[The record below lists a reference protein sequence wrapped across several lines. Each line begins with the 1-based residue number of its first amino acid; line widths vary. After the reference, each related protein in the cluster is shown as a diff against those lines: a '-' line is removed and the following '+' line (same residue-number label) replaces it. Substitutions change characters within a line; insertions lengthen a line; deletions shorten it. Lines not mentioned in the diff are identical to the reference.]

1 MMGGVSRS
9 TILIGAAI
17 AAAVL
22 IVTCLVLLRMMARQ
36 ESLSARV
43 KAVMGKTPGAAEPLL
58 TTGGFARAPTEAQ
71 TMKQRIVRLFGVNL
85 DRAGDYPVRWWV
97 IIVVTLPLARI
108 ACGLVATI
116 LGEWL
121 VFMTPVA
128 WVFFSRAFFSWA
140 EERRRIT
147 LFRQFPDALAMLVR
161 AVRVGIPLT
170 DGLAAAARE
179 SPQPTAREF
188 QAMSDRISIGMQI
201 HEALVETAARNG
213 VAEYKF
219 FSTAIALQSRTGGS
233 PTEALDNLADVI
245 RKRVALQERGK
256 ALASQARSSAV
267 VLALLPIGT
276 ALLLLAI
283 DFNYMSLLFTD
294 DLGRQIL
301 GAAIALLFLGM
312 FTMRTLIKKS
322 LS

>member
-1 MMGGVSRS
+1 MMAGVSRS

-22 IVTCLVLLRMMARQ
+22 IATCLVILRMMSRQ
-36 ESLSARV
+36 DSLSARV
-43 KAVMGKTPGAAEPLL
+43 KAVVGQTPGAAEPLL
-58 TTGGFARAPTEAQ
+58 TGAGFGRAQ
-71 TMKQRIVRLFGVNL
+71 TETQSIKQRIVSLFGVHL
-85 DRAGDYPVRWWV
+85 ERAGDYPVRWWV
-97 IIVVTLPLARI
+97 IIIVTLPLARV
-108 ACGLVATI
+108 ACGLIATI

-121 VFMTPVA
+121 VYMTPLA
-128 WVFFSRAFFSWA
+128 WVFFSRAFFNWA
-140 EERRRIT
+140 EERRRVT
-147 LFRQFPDALAMLVR
+147 LFRQFPDALAMVVR

-170 DGLAAAARE
+170 DGLAGAARE

-201 HEALVETAARNG
+201 HEAMVETAAKNG

-256 ALASQARSSAV
+256 ALASQARSSAI
-267 VLALLPIGT
+267 VLAMLPIGT
-276 ALLLLAI
+276 ALLLLVI
-283 DFNYMSLLFTD
+283 DYNYMSLLFTED
-294 DLGRQIL
+294 VGRQIL

-312 FTMRTLIKKS
+312 FTMRTIIKKS

>member
-1 MMGGVSRS
+1 MIGGLSRS
-9 TILIGAAI
+9 TLLIGAGI

-22 IVTCLVLLRMMARQ
+22 MLTCLVILRMMARQ
-36 ESLSARV
+36 ERLAARV
-43 KAVMGKTPGAAEPLL
+43 SAVIGENSGVLEPLF
-58 TTGGFARAPTEAQ
+58 TGGGFARLQPETKS
-71 TMKQRIVRLFGVNL
+71 TKQRIVDIFGVNL
-85 DRAGDYPVRWWV
+85 ERSGDYPVRWWLV
-97 IIVVTLPLARI
+97 IIIALPLARI
-108 ACGLVATI
+108 GCGLIATI

-121 VFMTPVA
+121 VYATPLA
-128 WVFFSRAFFSWA
+128 WVFLSRGFFSWA

-147 LFRQFPDALAMLVR
+147 LFRQFPDALAMVVR

-170 DGLAAAARE
+170 DAIAGAARE

-188 QAMSDRISIGMQI
+188 QGMSDRIAIGMQI
-201 HEALVETAARNG
+201 HEALVDTAAKNG

-256 ALASQARSSAV
+256 ALASQARSSAI
-267 VLALLPIGT
+267 VLAILPIGT
-276 ALLLLAI
+276 AMLLLVI

-294 DLGRQIL
+294 PTGRQIL
-301 GAAIALLFLGM
+301 GAAVALLGLGM
-312 FTMRTLIKKS
+312 FTMRTIIKKS